1 MVNELIQVERLSLR
15 QGNFVLNEVSL
26 IIPTGKCGVLMG
38 ETGCGKTSFLE
49 AIAGLRHIAN
59 GSILL
64 GERDATLIPPGERG
78 IGYVPQDA
86 ALFRTMTVYNHLAFA
101 LKLRGVSNVD
111 VKARVAE
118 LAEWLKVGHLLHRR
132 PAGLSG
138 GEAQRVALGR
148 ALSFRPS
155 YVLLDEPLSSLDE
168 NTRGLMID
176 LLNGLRKSGTVTV
189 LHVTHYSVEADRLA
203 DVRFRMVDGRIVED

>member
-1 MVNELIQVERLSLR
+1 LIQIDRLSMW
-15 QGNFVLNEVSL
+15 QGAFVLNEVSL
-26 IIPTGKCGVLMG
+26 AVPTGKYGVLMG
-38 ETGCGKTSFLE
+38 ETGCGKTSILE
-49 AIAGLRHIAN
+49 AIAGLRRIER
-59 GSILL
+59 GRISL
-64 GERDATLIPPGERG
+64 GDRDVTKMPPGERG

-101 LKLRGVSNVD
+101 LKLRGAARAE
-111 VKARVAE
+111 VKARVTE
-118 LAEWLKVGHLLHRR
+118 LAEWLMIPHLLDRR

-148 ALSFRPS
+148 ALSFRPA

-176 LLNGLRKSGTVTV
+176 LLNGLRKSGAVTV
-189 LHVTHYSVEADRLA
+189 LHVTHNSSEADRLA
-203 DVRFRMVDGRIVED
+203 DVRFRLEKGQIVEG